1 MERRS
6 EQRAGIYEDLAK
18 IALSACNLDL
28 RLRFVRV
35 GYAKV
40 HPTNPEKSSLFSLK

>member
-18 IALSACNLDL
+18 IAVNLCALGGLVNSNNLSLGYLTICENL
-28 RLRFVRV
+28 
-35 GYAKV
+35 AA
-40 HPTNPEKSSLFSLK
+40 

>member
-35 GYAKV
+35 GYAKGS
-40 HPTNPEKSSLFSLK
+40 PNESRKEQPL

>member
-1 MERRS
+1 VEGCV
-6 EQRAGIYEDLAK
+6 EQRAGIGEDLAK

-35 GYAKV
+35 GLQIS
-40 HPTNPEKSSLFSLK
+40 TTILGELLLK